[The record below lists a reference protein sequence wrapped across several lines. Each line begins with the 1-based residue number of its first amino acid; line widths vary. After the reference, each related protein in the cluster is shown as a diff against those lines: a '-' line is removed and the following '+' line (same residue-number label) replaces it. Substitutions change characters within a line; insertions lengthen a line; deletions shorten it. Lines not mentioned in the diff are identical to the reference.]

1 MSEDKNKEQQPD
13 TKNVKNMY
21 ENWFLDYASYV
32 ILERAVPAV
41 EDGLK
46 PVQRR
51 ILHAMKE
58 MDDGRFNKVA
68 NIIGQTM
75 QYHPHGDASIGDAM
89 VGLGQKDLLIET
101 QGNWGDV
108 RTGDDAAAARYIEA
122 RLSKFAHEVAFN
134 AKTTSWQL
142 SYDGRKK
149 EPLTLPMKFPLL
161 LAQGVEGIAVGLA
174 TKVLPHNFCELLRAS
189 IDAVRG
195 KKVALYPDFST
206 GGLIDVSNYDE
217 GKRGGKVHVRARI
230 EELDKKTL
238 VIRDIP
244 FSVTTTQLMESI
256 VKANDSGKI
265 KIKKVIDNTAKD
277 VEIQIQLAAGISP
290 DITID
295 ALYKFTDCEISI
307 SPNACVI
314 LDDKPRFLS
323 VNELLKISTEKTM
336 ELLKRELEIKLGEL
350 QEDWHFSSLEKIFI
364 EKRIY
369 RDIEECETW
378 EAVIKAI
385 DKGLSRYKKMFRRE
399 ITEEDIVRLTEIRI
413 KRISKFD
420 SFKADEH
427 IKGVEEEINKTKYN
441 IEHLKEFTIDYFEN
455 LLKKYGKD
463 RERKTEI
470 KVFDTIEAKHVAIA
484 NQKLYVNYAEGFI
497 GTDLKKDE
505 FAFDCSDYDEII
517 VFRKDGKM
525 MVTKVSGKTFVGKD
539 IIHLDIF
546 KKNDDRTVYHLIYQD
561 GKAGNA
567 MVKRFQVGGVTRD
580 KEYDLTKGAEN
591 SKVVYFSK
599 CPNGENEIVTVTLHP
614 NSKAHK
620 KVFEYNFNELAVKG
634 RGSQGNILAR
644 YVVSK
649 VKLLEK
655 ESPVHVGQK
664 LWYDS
669 QFGKLNTDEKGQ
681 YLGVFE
687 ENDSILAIFNDGNYE
702 TTNTEL
708 TNKYDADKLLV
719 IEKFNP
725 ANVISALYYNAAEQS
740 YYLKRFVIET
750 QTNDK
755 KFLIIPEGEGNKV
768 ILATTVT
775 APKILLKKGKKRTPV
790 ESKIDVN
797 GFIEVKGWKAIGNK
811 LTGNDF
817 VSAEW
822 IGAKQQ
828 SVSVNKEELFP
839 QPKPS
844 QSTEAKPSKPSGKSI
859 AKPATVK
866 VAGKSTVKQA
876 GTAKHKGTVTT
887 KDLKSKLK
895 GVVELSPSDEKVEM
909 EWEIIPKQKSADKD
923 KNKKN
928 KQTSLF

>member
-1 MSEDKNKEQQPD
+1 MTEETNKEQQNQE

-89 VGLGQKDLLIET
+89 VGLGQKDLMIET

-108 RTGDDAAAARYIEA
+108 RTGDDAAAPRYIEA

-134 AKTTSWQL
+134 AKTTKWQL
-142 SYDGRKK
+142 SYDGRKQ

-174 TKVLPHNFCELLRAS
+174 TKVLPHNFCELLKAS
-189 IDAVRG
+189 VDAVRG
-195 KKVALYPDFST
+195 KKVSLYPDFPT
-206 GGLIDVSNYDE
+206 GGLIDVTGYEE
-217 GKRGGKVHVRARI
+217 GKRGGKVRVRARI

-244 FSVTTTQLMESI
+244 FSVTTTQLIESI

-277 VEIQIQLAAGISP
+277 VEIQIQLAPGISP

-295 ALYKFTDCEISI
+295 ALYKFTYCEISI

-314 LDDKPRFLS
+314 LEDKPHFLS
-323 VNELLKISTEKTM
+323 VNELLKISTENTM
-336 ELLKRELEIKLGEL
+336 NLLKRELEIKLGEL
-350 QEDWHFSSLEKIFI
+350 EEDWHFSSLEKIFI

-385 DKGLSRYKKMFRRE
+385 DKGLSRYKKLFRRE

-427 IKGVEEEINKTKYN
+427 IKGVEDEIKQTKYH
-441 IEHLKEFTIDYFEN
+441 IEHLKEYAIDYFEN

-463 RERKTEI
+463 RERKTEV
-470 KVFDTIEAKHVAIA
+470 KVFDMIEAKHVAIA
-484 NQKLYVNYAEGFI
+484 NQKLYVNYSEGFI

-517 VFRKDGKM
+517 AFRRDGKM
-525 MVTKVSGKTFVGKD
+525 MVTKVTQKVFVGKD
-539 IIHLDIF
+539 IIHLEIF
-546 KKNDDRTVYHLIYQD
+546 NKNDDQTVYHMIYQD
-561 GKAGNA
+561 GKAGHA
-567 MVKRFQVGGVTRD
+567 MVKRFKVGGVTRD
-580 KEYDLTKGAEN
+580 KEYDLTKGTTG

-620 KVFEYNFNELAVKG
+620 KIFDYDFKELAVKG
-634 RGSQGNILAR
+634 RSSQGNILAR

-649 VKLLEK
+649 VKLLKK
-655 ESPVHVGQK
+655 EEPVHTGAK

-669 QFGKLNTDEKGQ
+669 QFGKLNKEGKGQ
-681 YLGVFE
+681 YIGLFE
-687 ENDSILAIFNDGNYE
+687 QNDSILSIYNDGNYE

-708 TNKYDADKLLV
+708 TNKYDSDKLLV

-725 ANVISALYYNAAEQS
+725 DVIISALYLDASNQT
-740 YYLKRFVIET
+740 YYLKRFKIET

-755 KFLIIPEGEGNKV
+755 KFLFIPEGENNQV
-768 ILATTVT
+768 LLATTH
-775 APKILLKKGKKRTPV
+775 PHSKFLLKKGKKRTPT

-797 GFIEVKGWKAIGNK
+797 SFVEVKGWKAIGNK
-811 LTGNDF
+811 LAGNEF
-817 VSAEW
+817 ISAEW
-822 IGAKQQ
+822 IGMK
-828 SVSVNKEELFP
+828 
-839 QPKPS
+839 
-844 QSTEAKPSKPSGKSI
+844 
-859 AKPATVK
+859 
-866 VAGKSTVKQA
+866 KQA
-876 GTAKHKGTVTT
+876 DTEIENNGNLLNSSKQTAKTEPKESKGITT
-887 KDLKSKLK
+887 KATIKNKSVTDTKYQSKGSKNSIVSKNQNNNLKD
-895 GVVELSPSDEKVEM
+895 VVELSPSGEKIEM
-909 EWEIIPKQKSADKD
+909 EWEVVTPAKSTDKD
-923 KNKKN
+923 KKEND

>member
-1 MSEDKNKEQQPD
+1 MSEEKNKEQQQE
-13 TKNVKNMY
+13 TKNVKHMY
-21 ENWFLDYASYV
+21 ETWFLDYASYV

-89 VGLGQKDLLIET
+89 VGLGQKDLMIET

-108 RTGDDAAAARYIEA
+108 RTGDDAAAPRYIEA

-134 AKTTSWQL
+134 AKTTTWQL
-142 SYDGRKK
+142 SYDGRKQ

-174 TKVLPHNFCELLRAS
+174 TKVLPHNFCELLKAS

-195 KKVALYPDFST
+195 KKVTLYPDFPT
-206 GGLIDVSNYDE
+206 GGLIDVTNYDE
-217 GKRGGKVHVRARI
+217 GKRGGKVRVRARI

-277 VEIQIQLAAGISP
+277 VEIQIQLAPGISP

-295 ALYKFTDCEISI
+295 ALYKFTNCEISI
-307 SPNACVI
+307 SPNTCVI
-314 LDDKPRFLS
+314 LNDKPHFLS
-323 VNELLKISTEKTM
+323 VNELLRISTENTM
-336 ELLKRELEIKLGEL
+336 DLLKRELEIKLAEL

-385 DKGLSRYKKMFRRE
+385 DKGLSRYKKLFKRE
-399 ITEEDIVRLTEIRI
+399 ITEEDIVRLTEIKI

-427 IKGVEEEINKTKYN
+427 IKGVEDEISKTKYH
-441 IEHLKEFTIDYFEN
+441 IEHLKEFAIDYFEN
-455 LLKKYGKD
+455 LLNKYGNG

-470 KVFDTIEAKHVAIA
+470 KIFDTIEAKHVAIA
-484 NQKLYVNYAEGFI
+484 NQKLYVNYSEGFI

-517 VFRKDGKM
+517 AFRRDGKM
-525 MVTKVSGKTFVGKD
+525 MITKVTPKAFVGKD
-539 IIHLDIF
+539 IIHLEIF
-546 KKNDDRTVYHLIYQD
+546 NKNDDRTVYHLIYQD
-561 GKAGNA
+561 GKAGHA
-567 MVKRFQVGGVTRD
+567 MVKRFKVGGVTRD
-580 KEYDLTKGAEN
+580 KEYDLTKGTPG

-599 CPNGENEIVTVTLHP
+599 CSNAENEIVAVTLHP

-620 KVFEYNFNELAVKG
+620 KVFDYDFKELAVKG
-634 RGSQGNILAR
+634 RSSQGNILAR

-649 VKLLEK
+649 VKLIKKDE
-655 ESPVHVGQK
+655 PIHTGIK

-669 QFGKLNTDEKGQ
+669 QFGKMNTEEKGQ
-681 YLGVFE
+681 YIGHFE
-687 ENDSILAIFNDGNYE
+687 ENDSVLSIYNDGNYE
-702 TTNTEL
+702 TTGTEL

-725 ANVISALYYNAAEQS
+725 DSIITALYFEASNQT
-740 YYLKRFVIET
+740 YYLKRFKVET

-755 KFLIIPEGEGNKV
+755 KFLFIPEGENNKV
-768 ILATTVT
+768 ILATTNPH
-775 APKILLKKGKKRTPV
+775 PKLLLKKGKKRAPT
-790 ESKIDVN
+790 ENKIDVN
-797 GFIEVKGWKAIGNK
+797 SFIEVKGWKALGNK
-811 LTGNDF
+811 LAENDF
-817 VSAEW
+817 ISAEW
-822 IGAKQQ
+822 IGIKKQHDAI
-828 SVSVNKEELFP
+828 KESSPELFIP
-839 QPKPS
+839 
-844 QSTEAKPSKPSGKSI
+844 AKPVAKTETKTVPTGNNPSGKAVQNAKTSSKNNEKPSTSKSI
-859 AKPATVK
+859 KNNL
-866 VAGKSTVKQA
+866 
-876 GTAKHKGTVTT
+876 
-887 KDLKSKLK
+887 KD
-895 GVVELSPSDEKVEM
+895 VVELSPSGDKIEM
-909 EWEIIPKQKSADKD
+909 EWDVISPAKTSDKD
-923 KNKKN
+923 TTKND